1 MLKLEL
7 TKPYKAKAIHLKGSS
22 KPLRDCIVFIA
33 GNFLVVAQDMNDT
46 APHMVQ
52 RRPSKQA
59 GRRRTDR
66 RTAPAKAGSILL
78 TAYT

>member
-22 KPLRDCIVFIA
+22 KPLRDRIVFIA

-46 APHMVQ
+46 APTWYNVDQVVKLEGVEQIPEQ
-52 RRPSKQA
+52 RSAQQIRFF
-59 GRRRTDR
+59 T
-66 RTAPAKAGSILL
+66 
-78 TAYT
+78 

>member
-22 KPLRDCIVFIA
+22 KALRDRIVFIA

-46 APHMVQ
+46 APTWYNVDQVNRLEGVEQIAEPPQQ
-52 RRPSKQA
+52 RRA
-59 GRRRTDR
+59 VFF
-66 RTAPAKAGSILL
+66 
-78 TAYT
+78 